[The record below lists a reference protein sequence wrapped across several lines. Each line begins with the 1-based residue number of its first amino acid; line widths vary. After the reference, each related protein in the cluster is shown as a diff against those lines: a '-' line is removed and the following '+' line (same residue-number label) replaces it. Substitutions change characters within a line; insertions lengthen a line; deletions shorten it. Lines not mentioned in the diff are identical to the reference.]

1 MKRNVSPWLLFS
13 SIGSAFILA
22 CFAYLYVFQSPN
34 LGRREVAS
42 AFIVFLA
49 LIPAFYLLFSRF
61 LAPKLGSMPGKTRF
75 AWLAVSAIVGVLG
88 ILTTTQ
94 PEYFFAILPRHSV
107 EIAVAGE
114 AKDST
119 VTLHWF
125 SNDLG
130 DVSFD
135 RLQKTGSWEITS
147 NGYTHRG
154 GGEASLAWSGPT
166 GETAWLQFESSG
178 SPSTITVTWDGEPQT
193 IPVPSTAPPAAGS
206 QFTFPVPIVNPLAIY
221 FVTWFAISLLFLV
234 ITIFLSNLS
243 LKPAVPHTQGKWNW
257 LFFSLPMILVWSVY
271 LLTFYP
277 GIITP
282 DGINQWGQIQTGRL
296 DDALPVGHTLLLILI
311 TGVCNSPAAVII
323 SQIIFLSLT
332 TAWGLGILMDQ
343 GLPKWAGWLLAVI
356 FAVSPVNARMVI
368 TLWKDIPY
376 SVCLL
381 LLSLMVLKIFFT
393 KGDWLRSKSTWLW
406 IGLVSLGISSFR
418 LNGLPVPVV
427 TLVIL
432 AAIYKKWWKPLI
444 GTLVSFLAVFTII
457 QGPVFDQLK
466 VDRNE
471 GFKQLLFIHHIAA
484 HVVEGGP
491 LTEGE
496 SAMASKIFPLDE
508 WAYDCCTNLRVWR
521 TPSFSEPRF
530 AEESET
536 ILELFLQLAI
546 KEPIVEARHFVCVSS
561 LIWELPSR
569 CKLNVE
575 PLPSGEI
582 HWITRNSLGL
592 REESLIPSLV
602 QPFTLIDWRI
612 SQTPLDLF
620 FYTPALFLY
629 LAVYCT
635 SLFALRRKD
644 WKGLLFITPA
654 LVQSSVMIV
663 VNVSRDFR
671 YQYGVFLIGLFS
683 LGLLILGLSTSKQ
696 EAPGSTDSPFG
707 EVSENE
713 RN

>member
-1 MKRNVSPWLLFS
+1 MKRKISPWLLFC
-13 SIGSAFILA
+13 SIGSAFFLA
-22 CFAYLYVFQSPN
+22 CFAYLYVIQSPN
-34 LGRREVAS
+34 LGKREVAS
-42 AFIVFLA
+42 ALIVFLA
-49 LIPAFYLLFSRF
+49 LIPALYLLFLRF
-61 LAPKLGSMPGKTRF
+61 LAPKLGSMHGKTRF
-75 AWLAVSAIVGVLG
+75 AWLAVSAAVGLLG

-94 PEYFFAILPRHSV
+94 PEYFFAILPHHSV
-107 EIAVAGE
+107 EITVTGGE
-114 AKDST
+114 DDST

-135 RLQKTGSWEITS
+135 RLLTTGSWETTS
-147 NGYTHRG
+147 SGYTHSG

-166 GETAWLQFESSG
+166 GESAWLQFESSG
-178 SPSTITVTWDGEPQT
+178 SPSTVTVTWDGKPQT
-193 IPVPSTAPPAAGS
+193 ISPSSPTTPTGGARFS
-206 QFTFPVPIVNPLAIY
+206 FTVPIVNQLVI
-221 FVTWFAISLLFLV
+221 FSISWFAISLFFLV
-234 ITIFLSNLS
+234 TTIFLSNLT
-243 LKPAVPHTQGKWNW
+243 LKPAVPHTQGRWNW
-257 LFFSLPMILVWSVY
+257 LFFSLPMILVWGVY
-271 LLTFYP
+271 LFTFFP

-311 TGVCNSPAAVII
+311 TGAWNSPAAVIV
-323 SQIIFLSLT
+323 SQILLLSLS
-332 TAWGLGILMDQ
+332 TAWGLGILMEQ
-343 GLPKWAGWLLAVI
+343 GLPKWAGWLLAVV

-381 LLSLMVLKIFFT
+381 LLSLMALKIFFT
-393 KGDWLRSKSTWLW
+393 KGEWLRSKITWLW

-432 AAIYKKWWKPLI
+432 APIYRNWWKPLI
-444 GTLVSFLAVFTII
+444 GTLVSFLAVFAII

-491 LTEGE
+491 LTERE

-530 AEESET
+530 AKESST
-536 ILELFLQLAI
+536 ILRLFLDLAI
-546 KEPIVEARHFVCVSS
+546 KEPVVEARHFVCVSS

-569 CKLNVE
+569 CKLNIE

-582 HWITRNSLGL
+582 RWVTRNSLGL
-592 REESLIPSLV
+592 REESLIPFLV

-612 SQTPLDLF
+612 SQTPLDIL

-635 SLFALRRKD
+635 SLYALRRKD

-654 LVQSSVMIV
+654 LVQSGVMIA

-671 YQYGVFLIGLFS
+671 YQYGVFLVGLFS
-683 LGLLILGLSTSKQ
+683 LGLLILGLSTPKGD
-696 EAPGSTDSPFG
+696 APGSTDSPFG

-713 RN
+713 RK

>member
-1 MKRNVSPWLLFS
+1 MKRKISPWLLFC

-22 CFAYLYVFQSPN
+22 CFAYLFVFQSPN

-49 LIPAFYLLFSRF
+49 LIPALYLLFSRF
-61 LAPKLGSMPGKTRF
+61 LAPKFGSMQWKARV
-75 AWLAVSAIVGVLG
+75 AWLAVSGAVGVLG
-88 ILTTTQ
+88 ILTTSQ
-94 PEYFFAILPRHSV
+94 PEYFYAILPRHSV
-107 EIAVAGE
+107 EIAVAGGAE
-114 AKDST
+114 DST

-125 SNDLG
+125 STDLG

-135 RLQKTGSWEITS
+135 RLRTTGSWETTS
-147 NGYTHRG
+147 SGYTHSG
-154 GGEASLAWSGPT
+154 SGEASLAWSGPT
-166 GETAWLQFESSG
+166 GEYAWLQFESTG
-178 SPSTITVTWDGEPQT
+178 SPSAITEKWDGKPQT
-193 IPVPSTAPPAAGS
+193 ISVPSAATPAGGTRFS
-206 QFTFPVPIVNPLAIY
+206 FPVPVINPLVIIS
-221 FVTWFAISLLFLV
+221 VSWFAVSLLFLV
-234 ITIFLSNLS
+234 TTIFLSDLT
-243 LKPAVPHTQGKWNW
+243 LKPAVPNPHGRWKW

-271 LLTFYP
+271 LLTFFP

-311 TGVCNSPAAVII
+311 TGVWNSPAAVIV
-323 SQIIFLSLT
+323 SQILLLSLSV
-332 TAWGLGILMDQ
+332 AWGLGILMDQ

-381 LLSLMVLKIFFT
+381 LLSSMVLKIFFT
-393 KGDWLRSKSTWLW
+393 KGEWLRLKTNWLW

-418 LNGLPVPVV
+418 LNGLPVPFV

-432 AAIYKKWWKPLI
+432 AAIYRNWWKPLI
-444 GTLVSFLAVFTII
+444 GILVSFLAVFAII

-471 GFKQLLFIHHIAA
+471 GFKRLLFIHHIAA

-491 LTEGE
+491 LTENE

-521 TPSFSEPRF
+521 TPSFSEPRL
-530 AEESET
+530 ARESNT
-536 ILELFLQLAI
+536 ILRLFLDLAI

-582 HWITRNSLGL
+582 RWITRNSLGL
-592 REESLIPSLV
+592 REESLIPFLV
-602 QPFTLIDWRI
+602 LPFTLIDWRI
-612 SQTPLDLF
+612 SQTPLDIL

-654 LVQSSVMIV
+654 LIQSGVMIV

-683 LGLLILGLSTSKQ
+683 LGLLILGLSTPKEDTQ
-696 EAPGSTDSPFG
+696 GSTNLPFG

-713 RN
+713 RS